1 MASDT
6 PQGAGDGLSRV
17 QSNSP
22 LLGESPVAAPV
33 AATGFR
39 ASIGL
44 AGIARRTLG
53 ISMLMVT
60 VFLWTASNFLA
71 SVRSRCSRCLVFS
84 RRSFY

>member
-6 PQGAGDGLSRV
+6 PQRPGAGLSRI

-22 LLGESPVAAPV
+22 LLGDTLSPLPV

-44 AGIARRTLG
+44 AGMARRTLG

-71 SVRSRCSRCLVFS
+71 SVSCPRPV
-84 RRSFY
+84 Y